1 MTMEHQP
8 MEHELV
14 EALVAIRRAHF
25 DADGVA
31 CDYRALGASRERGRL
46 AVCLSG
52 LEAFDPQSV
61 RLGARTAFWINVFN
75 AGVLRDSPELE
86 LVMSERDMTQFF
98 ARPRL
103 TVFGHGFSL
112 DDIYHGLLRGNLP
125 GHGHLRVPMERNDP
139 RLAYMP
145 IAYDERV
152 HFAMYTATRSS
163 PALRPFEGGKLD
175 QNLEE
180 AAALYIRRT
189 ARIEREGA
197 IVVAPR
203 LLQWYAKDFG
213 GENGVLEFVAA
224 RVDEAQAEAIDR
236 NIRSVK
242 LRYADFDWALNRR

>member
-1 MTMEHQP
+1 MTMEQQ
-8 MEHELV
+8 LA
-14 EALVAIRRAHF
+14 EALAGVRSAHF
-25 DADGVA
+25 DAEGIA
-31 CDYRALGASRERGRL
+31 CDYRALSASRERGRL

-52 LEAFDPQSV
+52 LESFDPQGV

-86 LVMSERDMTQFF
+86 LAAGERDLGHFF

-163 PALRPFEGGKLD
+163 PALRAFEGGRLD
-175 QNLEE
+175 LQLEE
-180 AAALYIRRT
+180 AAGLYVRRT
-189 ARIEREGA
+189 TRIERNGA
-197 IVVAPR
+197 VVVAPR

-213 GENGVLEFVAA
+213 GENGVVEFVAA
-224 RVDEAQAEAIDR
+224 RLEEEQAEQIDR

-242 LRYADFDWALNRR
+242 LRYSDFDWTLNRR

>member
-1 MTMEHQP
+1 MTMEQQL
-8 MEHELV
+8 M
-14 EALVAIRRAHF
+14 EALAEVRAAHF
-25 DADGVA
+25 DAAGIA
-31 CDYRALGASRERGRL
+31 CDYAALGASRERGRL
-46 AVCLSG
+46 AACLG
-52 LEAFDPQSV
+52 ALESFDPQGV

-86 LVMSERDMTQFF
+86 LAAGERDMAAFM
-98 ARPRL
+98 ARPRV

-152 HFAMYTATRSS
+152 HFAMHTATRSS
-163 PALRPFEGGKLD
+163 PALRPFEGGRLD
-175 QNLEE
+175 KQLEE
-180 AAALYIRRT
+180 ASVLYIRRMT
-189 ARIEREGA
+189 RVDRNGA
-197 IVVAPR
+197 ILVAPR

-224 RVDEAQAEAIDR
+224 RLEEREADQIDR

-242 LRYADFDWALNRR
+242 VRYADFDWTLNRR

>member
-1 MTMEHQP
+1 
-8 MEHELV
+8 
-14 EALVAIRRAHF
+14 VAF
-25 DADGVA
+25 DAEGIA
-31 CDYRALGASRERGRL
+31 CDYGALAASRERGRL
-46 AVCLSG
+46 AACLSG
-52 LEAFDPQSV
+52 LETFDPQTV

-86 LVMSERDMTQFF
+86 LAAGERDMLQFF

-125 GHGHLRVPMERNDP
+125 GHGHPRVPMERSDP

-152 HFAMYTATRSS
+152 HFAMYMATRSS
-163 PALRPFEGGKLD
+163 PALRSFEGGQLD
-175 QNLEE
+175 RQIEE
-180 AAALYIRRT
+180 ATRLYVRRF
-189 ARIEREGA
+189 ARVERGGA
-197 IVVAPR
+197 VLLVPR

-213 GENGVLEFVAA
+213 GENGVLEFVAS
-224 RVDEAQAEAIDR
+224 RLQEEQAEEVDR

-242 LRYADFDWALNRR
+242 LRYADFDWSLNRR

>member
-1 MTMEHQP
+1 MTMEQQ
-8 MEHELV
+8 LV
-14 EALVAIRRAHF
+14 EALGAARDAHF
-25 DADGVA
+25 NAEGTA
-31 CDYRALGASRERGRL
+31 CAYGALVASRERGRL

-52 LEAFDPQSV
+52 LESFDPQGV

-86 LVMSERDMTQFF
+86 LVMGERDLAQFF

-125 GHGHLRVPMERNDP
+125 GHGHLRVPMERSDP

-163 PALRPFEGGKLD
+163 PALRVFQGGKLD
-175 QNLEE
+175 VQLEE
-180 AAALYIRRT
+180 AAGTYVRRLT
-189 ARIEREGA
+189 HVERGGA
-197 IVVAPR
+197 VVVAPR

-213 GENGVLEFVAA
+213 GENGLLEFLAA
-224 RVDEAQAEAIDR
+224 RMEDQQADDVDR

-242 LRYADFDWALNRR
+242 LRYAEFDWTLNRR

>member
-1 MTMEHQP
+1 
-8 MEHELV
+8 V
-14 EALVAIRRAHF
+14 EALGAVRGAHF
-25 DADGVA
+25 DAEGVA
-31 CDYRALGASRERGRL
+31 CDYGALSASRERGRL

-52 LEAFDPQSV
+52 LESFDPQGV

-86 LVMSERDMTQFF
+86 LGTGERDLRQFF

-152 HFAMYTATRSS
+152 HFAMYTAARSS
-163 PALRPFEGGKLD
+163 PALRAFEGGKLD
-175 QNLEE
+175 VQLED
-180 AAALYIRRT
+180 AAAHYVRRMT
-189 ARIEREGA
+189 RIERGGA
-197 IVVAPR
+197 VVVAPR

-224 RVDEAQAEAIDR
+224 RLEDAQADEVDR

-242 LRYADFDWALNRR
+242 LRYSDFDWKLNRR

>member
-1 MTMEHQP
+1 MTMEQQ
-8 MEHELV
+8 LV
-14 EALVAIRRAHF
+14 EALGAVRGACF
-25 DADGVA
+25 DAEGIA
-31 CDYRALGASRERGRL
+31 CDYGALVGSRERGRL
-46 AVCLSG
+46 AVCLTA
-52 LEAFDPQSV
+52 LESFDPQAV

-86 LVMSERDMTQFF
+86 LAAGERDLTAFM

-125 GHGHLRVPMERNDP
+125 GHGHLRVPMERSDP

-163 PALRPFEGGKLD
+163 PALIACEGGKLD
-175 QNLEE
+175 LQLEN
-180 AAALYIRRT
+180 AAERYVRRM
-189 ARIEREGA
+189 ARVERGGA
-197 IVVAPR
+197 VLVVPR
-203 LLQWYAKDFG
+203 LLQWYVKDFG
-213 GENGVLEFVAA
+213 GENGLLEFVAA
-224 RVDEAQAEAIDR
+224 RLEEEQADAIDR
-236 NIRSVK
+236 NIRNVK